1 MSGGKVDH
9 EAGWVRLGGG
19 GIGGK
24 RNGGNGEISN
34 QVQNYDGDSCEKREQ
49 SNRFSEQNKI
59 FFIRES
65 ERLGYKFYRTVE
77 PR

>member
-1 MSGGKVDH
+1 MG
-9 EAGWVRLGGG
+9 EGGG
-19 GIGGK
+19 RGEGGWGTGGK
-24 RNGGNGEISN
+24 RKGGNGEISN
-34 QVQNYDGDSCEKREQ
+34 QVQNYDGDGCGKREQ

-65 ERLGYKFYRTVE
+65 ERLGDKFYCTVE